1 MIDYRKKATAL
12 QFIKYA
18 LVGVLNTLVTLSIIF
33 LCKSVIGINPLVSN
47 AIGYVAGVINSFLW
61 NKTWVFRSHDSY
73 LREALIFLA
82 GFLLCYGIQF
92 LTVWV
97 LSYKSPLNDF
107 EWDIL
112 GFVLSG
118 YGLATL
124 VGNLVYTIANYIYN
138 RLVTFRRS
146 TL

>member
-18 LVGVLNTLVTLSIIF
+18 LVGVLNTLVTLSTIF

-73 LREALIFLA
+73 LREALIFLV
-82 GFLLCYGIQF
+82 GFILCYGIQF

-107 EWDIL
+107 EWNIL

-138 RLVTFRRS
+138 RLVTFRRG